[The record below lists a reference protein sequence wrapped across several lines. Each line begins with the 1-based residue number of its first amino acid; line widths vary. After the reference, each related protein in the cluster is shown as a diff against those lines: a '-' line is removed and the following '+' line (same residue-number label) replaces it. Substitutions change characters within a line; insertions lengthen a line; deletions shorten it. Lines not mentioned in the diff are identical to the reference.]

1 MVVVLAEKMKGLD
14 TFYLVLVAFSI
25 CYRILMAEEEVYCLP
40 YQKQHPPKRHGESPF
55 ILMLK

>member
-1 MVVVLAEKMKGLD
+1 MKGLD